1 MYKVTCLYGGKTYTL
16 HDPLSDEL
24 KIYNDQLDTETNKPG
39 SFKFTVAYN
48 HPYLDKIVGLSS
60 DIRVY
65 DGAEEIWRGRPI
77 DDGED
82 MYRARKFICEGE
94 LAFLYDSIQPRRELH
109 NISPTAF
116 LTLLLNEH
124 NTQVSGQGP
133 IDKTFQ
139 VGTVTVIDDNNSLYR
154 YTNRETTLDCIG
166 EKLINRLGGHL
177 SVRVSNGTRYIDLLA
192 DVDTV
197 SDQPIQFGDN
207 LMDYAKDTDY
217 TQVATACIPLGA
229 ALEETEIAALDAYLT
244 VASVNNGS
252 DTIQITTAVQRYGFI
267 CKVLNF
273 DDITVAANLKAAGQK
288 WLTDGQ
294 YEQMTLTLTA
304 VDLHTLGYDL
314 QPLRINTKVRCVSSS
329 HGMNRYFEVSKRTY
343 HLTQPETDTVAFG
356 QAIKKTYTSSS
367 HSQVQAVKQ
376 HAEQLRQNIDSV
388 IEQERDNV
396 TNIINQATHGYVVMD
411 PNSGPERILIMDT
424 NNIQTAQKMWKW
436 DLNGLAYSST
446 GINGPWST
454 AAITMNGQI
463 SANFITTGELDASVI
478 KVGRIQDANN
488 YNYWDMETG
497 EVKLAAT
504 TQVGTSTIAS
514 QDDLEDLV
522 VDTDV
527 EYGNSANSNTQ
538 PSTWTTN
545 ASWEQGKHLWMRVKM
560 TLEDGTV
567 QYSTPRIIANGDG
580 LGVKKVTEQYYL
592 STSNSSQ
599 AGGSWSD
606 TQPTWVNGRYYWTR
620 SKIDWADGSTTYSDP
635 VLATALTSGNQST
648 KDLDDALDQQSV
660 FNRLTNN
667 GQTQGIYLSNN
678 RVYINA
684 SYIAT
689 GTLADANNNVKF
701 ELSTGTLTM
710 KKGSIDIGNG
720 TFKVTTGGALT
731 ATSADIKGTI
741 LCGNSNG
748 YYARLNSVGQLEGG
762 YSSTRYGYIDF
773 SAKVRDIDHSTQSNP
788 VYWNGLQVQGEILRI
803 TTDVI
808 AVYKG
813 TNTGST
819 STNGGTGTITYMN
832 NFHWDSSDEK
842 WHWTNNNLRFING
855 IMVTSL

>member
-1 MYKVTCLYGGKTYTL
+1 MYKVTCLYGGTTYTL

-24 KIYNDQLDTETNKPG
+24 RIYNDQLDTEDNKPG
-39 SFKFTVAYN
+39 TFEFTVAFD

-65 DGAEEIWRGRPI
+65 DGADEIWRGRPI

-82 MYRARKFICEGE
+82 LYRARKFTCEGE
-94 LAFLYDSIQPRRELH
+94 LAFFYDSIQPRRELH
-109 NISPTAF
+109 NVTPLAF
-116 LTLLLNEH
+116 LTLLINEH
-124 NTQVSGQGP
+124 NAQVSGHGP

-139 VGTVTVIDDNNSLYR
+139 VGTVTVLDDNNSLYR

-177 SVRVSNGTRYIDLLA
+177 SVRVSNGTRYIDYLA
-192 DVDTV
+192 DVSTV
-197 SDQPIQFGDN
+197 SDQPIQLGDN

-244 VASVNNGS
+244 VASVNSGS
-252 DTIQITTAVQRYGFI
+252 DTIQIATAVQRYGFI
-267 CKVLNF
+267 CKVLHF
-273 DDITVAANLKAAGQK
+273 DDITVAANLKTAGQK

-304 VDLHTLGYDL
+304 VDLHALGYDL
-314 QPLRINTKVRCVSSS
+314 QPLRINTQVRCVSAS
-329 HGMNRYFEVSKRTY
+329 HGMDRYFEVSKRTY
-343 HLTQPETDTVAFG
+343 HLTQPETDTVVFG
-356 QAIKKTYTSSS
+356 QAIKKTYTSSA
-367 HSQVQAVKQ
+367 HSQVSSVKQ

-388 IEQERDNV
+388 IEQERTNV

-454 AAITMNGQI
+454 AAITMNGEI
-463 SANFITTGELDASVI
+463 SANFITTGSLT
-478 KVGRIQDANN
+478 AN
-488 YNYWDMETG
+488 
-497 EVKLAAT
+497 L
-504 TQVGTSTIAS
+504 I
-514 QDDLEDLV
+514 
-522 VDTDV
+522 
-527 EYGNSANSNTQ
+527 
-538 PSTWTTN
+538 
-545 ASWEQGKHLWMRVKM
+545 
-560 TLEDGTV
+560 
-567 QYSTPRIIANGDG
+567 
-580 LGVKKVTEQYYL
+580 
-592 STSNSSQ
+592 
-599 AGGSWSD
+599 
-606 TQPTWVNGRYYWTR
+606 
-620 SKIDWADGSTTYSDP
+620 
-635 VLATALTSGNQST
+635 TA
-648 KDLDDALDQQSV
+648 
-660 FNRLTNN
+660 
-667 GQTQGIYLSNN
+667 
-678 RVYINA
+678 
-684 SYIAT
+684 
-689 GTLADANNNVKF
+689 GTLKDAGNNFSLNM
-701 ELSTGTLTM
+701 STGSLTM
-710 KKGSIDIGNG
+710 KKGSINIGNG
-720 TFKVTTGGALT
+720 TFQVSTAGALT

-773 SAKVRDIDHSTQSNP
+773 SAKVKDIDHSTQSNP
-788 VYWNGLQVQGEILRI
+788 VYWTGLQVQGEILRI

>member
-1 MYKVTCLYGGKTYTL
+1 
-16 HDPLSDEL
+16 
-24 KIYNDQLDTETNKPG
+24 
-39 SFKFTVAYN
+39 
-48 HPYLDKIVGLSS
+48 
-60 DIRVY
+60 
-65 DGAEEIWRGRPI
+65 
-77 DDGED
+77 

-710 KKGSIDIGNG
+710 KKGSINIGNG
-720 TFKVTTGGALT
+720 TFQVTTGGALT
-731 ATSADIKGTI
+731 ANSATIKGTI
-741 LCGNSNG
+741 TAGNTSG
-748 YYARLNSVGQLEGG
+748 YWAKLNTSGQLAGG
-762 YSSTRYGYIDF
+762 YSSDQYGYIDF
-773 SAKVRDIDHSTQSNP
+773 SADIIDHADNDRHIYGIQI
-788 VYWNGLQVQGEILRI
+788 QGGILRI
-803 TTDVI
+803 ATNKI
-808 AVYKG
+808 SVYKG
-813 TNTGST
+813 TST
-819 STNGGTGTITYMN
+819 SATSTECGTGTVNYISRIENNSNGGITWYSN
-832 NFHWDSSDEK
+832 TLTFK
-842 WHWTNNNLRFING
+842 NG
-855 IMVTSL
+855 LMTTSL